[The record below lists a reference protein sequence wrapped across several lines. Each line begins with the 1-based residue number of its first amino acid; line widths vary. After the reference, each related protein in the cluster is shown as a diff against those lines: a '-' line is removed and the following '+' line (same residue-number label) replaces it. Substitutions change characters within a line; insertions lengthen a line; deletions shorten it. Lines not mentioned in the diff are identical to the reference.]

1 MTDRV
6 RLGGMALENGVLVHG
21 PSYWACAVRTEDGAV
36 KIGSGRKPFRAAEIE
51 SALVRAPARLAE
63 IFALLPA
70 VRRKVP
76 EARFPYERPDVAAAL
91 AGSAATARAV
101 RGSGLAPIAQEA
113 LAALLAAAPAAL
125 ALRGSALAEYH
136 GAEHVSIGSYEHGAP
151 RPREHERCGSH
162 LVGPLLVTSVAG
174 SLLARAAP
182 PHLRL
187 LARAGAAVG
196 AMTASVEVFGW
207 MLRNA
212 GHPLAR
218 ALARPGHELQHRVLT
233 AEPTPEQLEVANA
246 ALAECLRLE
255 RAGEAPSLQSAANGD
270 SGDPEEAPPT

>member
-1 MTDRV
+1 MSERV

-21 PSYWACAVRTEDGAV
+21 PSYWACAVRTEDGRV
-36 KIGSGRKPFRAAEIE
+36 KVASGRKPLRAVDIE
-51 SALVRAPARLAE
+51 SPLLRAPARLAE
-63 IFALLPA
+63 VLALLPTI
-70 VRRKVP
+70 RRALP
-76 EARFPYERPDVAAAL
+76 EARFPYERPGVVAAL
-91 AGSAATARAV
+91 AGGAATARAV
-101 RGSGLAPIAQEA
+101 RRSRLAPLTQET
-113 LAALLAAAPAAL
+113 LAAFLAAAPAAV

-136 GAEHVSIGSYEHGAP
+136 GAEHISIGSYEHGEA

-162 LVGPLLVTSVAG
+162 LVGPLLVTSLAG
-174 SLLARAAP
+174 SVVARAAP

-196 AMTASVEVFGW
+196 AMTASVELFGW
-207 MLRNA
+207 MLLNA

-233 AEPTPEQLEVANA
+233 SEPTREQLEVANG

-255 RAGEAPSLQSAANGD
+255 SAADGR
-270 SGDPEEAPPT
+270 SGDPAEAPPT